1 MRLCLFSKTAL
12 FGLLLISITGLTGCA
27 DLGYL
32 MHTAN
37 GHFDIISRTEK
48 TETLI
53 NDPETDPRLREQLNK
68 VNHILDFAND
78 HLDLPSNGSYSE
90 YADIGRDYVLKNLF
104 ATEEFSIHAKRWCY
118 PLVGCMGYRGYFD
131 EQRLNNDLQTFQA
144 QGLDIYI
151 AHVDAY
157 STLGWFNDPLLN
169 TFIDWSEL
177 RLAGLIFHELAHQR
191 LYVDGD
197 STFNES
203 YAVAVQQAGIET
215 LLNQRGETKRLP
227 RYRQYLQNRRK
238 VIELIGQ
245 ARQDLQQ
252 LYSNNN
258 GTEDLRRLKAE
269 RISRLKADY
278 LALHEQFEVNDGFSR
293 WFEKDLNNAQLVS
306 VSTYHSL
313 VPAFRNL
320 LTSTGENF
328 PAFYRL
334 AEQIGDMESASRKTC
349 LAYWAGE
356 PTSEQLDKAC
366 PRQQAATIPDSE

>member
-1 MRLCLFSKTAL
+1 MRSCLPSKTVL
-12 FGLLLISITGLTGCA
+12 FGLLIVTASGLSGCA

-48 TETLI
+48 TDTLI
-53 NDPETDPRLREQLNK
+53 NDPETDPRLREQLKN
-68 VNHILDFAND
+68 VNRILAFAND
-78 HLDLPSNGSYSE
+78 HLDLPSNGSYLE

-104 ATEEFSIHAKRWCY
+104 ATQEFSIHAERWCY

-131 EQRLNNDLQTFQA
+131 EQRLDTDLQQFRS

-203 YAVAVQQAGIET
+203 YAMAVQQAGIEA
-215 LLNQRGETKRLP
+215 LLSQRGETERLP

-238 VIELIGQ
+238 VIELIAQ

-252 LYSNNN
+252 LYVENT
-258 GTEDLRRLKAE
+258 GTDNLRELKAA
-269 RISRLKADY
+269 RMSQLKTDY
-278 LALHEQFEVNDGFSR
+278 LALHQKFKVNDGFSR

-306 VSTYHSL
+306 VATYHSL

-320 LTSTGENF
+320 LASTGKDF
-328 PAFYRL
+328 PSFYQI
-334 AEQIGDMESASRKTC
+334 AEQIGDMETTDRETC
-349 LAYWAGE
+349 LTYWAGE
-356 PTSEQLDKAC
+356 TTTQPPDNAC
-366 PRQQAATIPDSE
+366 PQRKPVTISSSQ